1 MDHDS
6 STGMVW
12 GGANAG
18 AGAATLFKAMRD
30 AARSSDPVDLPMAAL
45 FDELSFGVALVDRQ
59 GRLVHAS
66 RAARLQLQSQRGLRI
81 VDDAVSAEAAAESAA
96 LQRALEGACNGR
108 RSYLAFGGGAS
119 RLDVAILPI
128 GDGGRDGMPMAA
140 MVFEKSAGSGGLALY
155 FFSQAY
161 HLTRTEQAVLSE
173 LCDGAS
179 VVDAAKRLGS
189 SVHTVRTHVRSILT
203 KTGQQNLRALIRRVG
218 MLPPVGAR
226 FAIAHARGEAVAAGG
241 RTPGQV
247 SREVVEAD

>member
-6 STGMVW
+6 STGLVW
-12 GGANAG
+12 GAG
-18 AGAATLFKAMRD
+18 NPDAGAATLFKAMRD
-30 AARSSDPVDLPMAAL
+30 AARSADPVDLPMAAL
-45 FDELSFGVALVDRQ
+45 FDELSFGVALADRQ

-66 RAARLQLQSQRGLRI
+66 RAARMQLQSHRGLRI
-81 VDDAVSAEAAAESAA
+81 VDDAVIAESAAESAA

-108 RSYLAFGGGAS
+108 RSYLAFGAGTS

-128 GDGGRDGMPMAA
+128 GASGRGGVPMAA

-155 FFSQAY
+155 FFAQAY

-179 VVDAAKRLGS
+179 VIDAAKTLGN

-203 KTGQQNLRALIRRVG
+203 KTGQQNLRALIRRIG

-226 FAIAHARGEAVAAGG
+226 FAIAHARGEAVAAGALAS
-241 RTPGQV
+241 GQQV
-247 SREVVEAD
+247 REAVEMD